1 MLEVSVNAQQDG
13 HGIWAAGG
21 GGAGGSGGSSG
32 DGARPRRPAIDAQ
45 AAATMRALCD
55 LAFPH
60 AAPHTHRTNE
70 ELLAMCAAWAVS
82 DGGEGSGGSPVP
94 VHRPKEVQ
102 RGRLLPTYTKKQKK
116 QKRRMLAGDPVFE
129 AFHAQEFPS
138 QHFWFARYESQ
149 GRASYLPR
157 HECAED
163 VPPRLRRDQ
172 PALADRCIVGR
183 TAACP
188 KRDGI

>member
-1 MLEVSVNAQQDG
+1 MNAQQDG
-13 HGIWAAGG
+13 YGIWAAGG

-129 AFHAQEFPS
+129 VCTYAA
-138 QHFWFARYESQ
+138 
-149 GRASYLPR
+149 RASEDMPRRALSVLLLPR
-157 HECAED
+157 TVILPSLTNTVND
-163 VPPRLRRDQ
+163 
-172 PALADRCIVGR
+172 
-183 TAACP
+183 
-188 KRDGI
+188 